1 MPIVG
6 ESTSRGKYVLDRSTF
21 ERRATCDVEEPVPI
35 FEAAFAIAL
44 GDVQRNRLGGTKP
57 LISGVAADAVE
68 RLGVAEGRG
77 DVVDGEPVNV
87 EAIVVKDGFSH
98 GSVVSS
104 RSTST
109 GLRPEYEYDSLPERF
124 RSTGGDG
131 WFSISRRSGFAA
143 RLHRLVLTIRHGD
156 RLGLRAPI
164 TAPPQC
170 SDPRST
176 RQNHRVG
183 RPRIDRRLGT
193 RCQRG
198 NRHPGRPRRDRRL
211 GKRRPRS
218 PHARNRAAIVL
229 DSHVD
234 ASSLP
239 RRAQRLHRSAGA
251 SDRRLIR
258 GQNVGHHRSPSG

>member
-109 GLRPEYEYDSLPERF
+109 GLRPEYEYDSLPERV

-131 WFSISRRSGFAA
+131 WFSISRRSDFAA
-143 RLHRLVLTIRHGD
+143 RLHRLVLTIRHCD

-164 TAPPQC
+164 TAAPQC

-183 RPRIDRRLGT
+183 RPRI
-193 RCQRG
+193 
-198 NRHPGRPRRDRRL
+198 DRRL

>member
-109 GLRPEYEYDSLPERF
+109 GLRPEYEYDSLPERV

-131 WFSISRRSGFAA
+131 WFSISRRSDFAA
-143 RLHRLVLTIRHGD
+143 RLHRLVLTIRHCD
-156 RLGLRAPI
+156 RLGLRALI

-176 RQNHRVG
+176 RQSNRV
-183 RPRIDRRLGT
+183 
-193 RCQRG
+193 
-198 NRHPGRPRRDRRL
+198 GRPRRDRRL
-211 GKRRPRS
+211 SKRRPRS
-218 PHARNRAAIVL
+218 PHPRNRSAIVL
-229 DSHVD
+229 VH
-234 ASSLP
+234 ASTH
-239 RRAQRLHRSAGA
+239 RVCQDERNDCIAQRAHPIGAWFAVRTTAITGSPPTSLH
-251 SDRRLIR
+251 
-258 GQNVGHHRSPSG
+258 